1 MSVYLKHYPCGC
13 SLKCLIHFIHIIKS
27 KKFIYYDY
35 KDEANFALYNQAEPP
50 EYDLNVIKDFPIML
64 IGGELDK
71 LGTPEDIK
79 WLNSELEKNNNVIY
93 YKILPNMGHL
103 SFMVAKDFS
112 WFDEPFQII
121 MNKFN
126 IKK

>member
-1 MSVYLKHYPCGC
+1 
-13 SLKCLIHFIHIIKS
+13 
-27 KKFIYYDY
+27 
-35 KDEANFALYNQAEPP
+35 
-50 EYDLNVIKDFPIML
+50 ML

-93 YKILPNMGHL
+93 YKIFPNMGHH
-103 SFMVAKDFS
+103 SFIIAKDFS

-121 MNKFN
+121 MDQFN

>member
-1 MSVYLKHYPCGC
+1 
-13 SLKCLIHFIHIIKS
+13 
-27 KKFIYYDY
+27 
-35 KDEANFALYNQAEPP
+35 
-50 EYDLNVIKDFPIML
+50 ML

-121 MNKFN
+121 MNQFN